1 MDNKKIRTQRRGIAV
16 IQIFICI
23 YLFSGADS
31 YPKGNCISN
40 VIFGCTR
47 KKIVFIFFTSGR
59 ELYFPARLWYSPLV
73 ANCSF
78 HGPVYFSGIPP
89 QGLPLRLF
97 VVYHSFRKMQEH
109 FIENISLSVRG
120 SWWSYDRGNRLR
132 RVIRFLTLLR
142 FLECATLR
150 FNTPSSHELYNIYY
164 E

>member
-1 MDNKKIRTQRRGIAV
+1 MTKNPHAKKRYRRHTNFHLYIPFLRCG
-16 IQIFICI
+16 F
-23 YLFSGADS
+23 LSE
-31 YPKGNCISN
+31 
-40 VIFGCTR
+40 
-47 KKIVFIFFTSGR
+47 R
-59 ELYFPARLWYSPLV
+59 ELNKQCHIWLYMEENRFYFLHLWTGMYFPARLWYSPLV

-132 RVIRFLTLLR
+132 RVLRFLTLLR